1 MADNLSKYIKDSL
14 INGRIAVWDKDEINF
29 YIADIV
35 SNMKSYEKER
45 YYEIIRRAAKI
56 WSETGVVK
64 LVYTE
69 TRDKADIVVNWTKVG
84 RVFEGNCK
92 YVSLINSRF
101 RRVAIEI
108 GLPNEYSPKIVSDD
122 TILHTALH
130 EFGHALG
137 LGHGIDSD
145 DVMFVPHQKTL
156 NKISKND
163 YEVLRFLYS
172 KPAGE
177 IISQ

>member
-1 MADNLSKYIKDSL
+1 MANNLSQYIKDSL
-14 INGRIAVWDKDEINF
+14 INERIARWDNKDINF

-35 SNMKSYEKER
+35 SNIKSYDKEH
-45 YYEIIRRAAKI
+45 YYEIIKKSAKI
-56 WSETGVVK
+56 WSDTGVVK
-64 LVYTE
+64 LNHTE
-69 TRDKADIVVNWTKVG
+69 NRDNADIIVNWTKVG

-92 YVSLINSRF
+92 YLSIINSRF
-101 RRVAIEI
+101 KLISIEI

-137 LGHGIDSD
+137 LGHGTHPN

-156 NKISKND
+156 HKISKND
-163 YEVLRFLYS
+163 YEVLKFLYS
-172 KPAGE
+172 NPAGE
-177 IISQ
+177 TVNL

>member
-1 MADNLSKYIKDSL
+1 MNNLSEYIKDSL
-14 INGRIAVWDKDEINF
+14 INKRICRWDKNEINF

-35 SNMKSYEKER
+35 SNIKSYEKEQ
-45 YYEIIRRAAKI
+45 YCQIIKSAAKI
-56 WSETGVVK
+56 WSETGIIR
-64 LVYTE
+64 LIYTE
-69 TRDKADIVVNWTKVG
+69 NRDKADIVVNWTKVG

-92 YVSLINSRF
+92 YVSLINSGF
-101 RRVAIEI
+101 RLVSIEI

-137 LGHGIDSD
+137 LGHGIDAD
-145 DVMFVPHQKTL
+145 DIMFVPHQKTL

-172 KPAGE
+172 RPAGE
-177 IISQ
+177 IVNQ